1 MPANEHVTMQ
11 LARQIFHIKTAECA
25 IVFFRDDLSPAYLT
39 KRFDVLPDGSRLQ
52 QEDFAQIAE
61 MSEDTHGKNY
71 KYDFSCEKIAAL
83 MKRHVS
89 AYAVEVEKLFKL
101 VLFNYLTHN
110 GDAPLKNF
118 SLYRDP
124 AINTHLMTPAYD
136 LLNTRLHL
144 PNESAMALDL
154 FVSDFETESYK
165 ANGFYSRDDFFA
177 FGTRIGIPE
186 KRINR
191 IINEII
197 GQKDRVRDLLSRSF
211 LDDQLKTRYAAVVEE
226 RARAIGYSHR

>member
-1 MPANEHVTMQ
+1 
-11 LARQIFHIKTAECA
+11 
-25 IVFFRDDLSPAYLT
+25 
-39 KRFDVLPDGSRLQ
+39 
-52 QEDFAQIAE
+52 
-61 MSEDTHGKNY
+61 
-71 KYDFSCEKIAAL
+71 
-83 MKRHVS
+83 
-89 AYAVEVEKLFKL
+89 
-101 VLFNYLTHN
+101 
-110 GDAPLKNF
+110 
-118 SLYRDP
+118 
-124 AINTHLMTPAYD
+124 
-136 LLNTRLHL
+136 
-144 PNESAMALDL
+144 MALDL